1 MFILN
6 CKDVLSR
13 KKVYQERKG
22 MSLIEDKF
30 GSYNS
35 LGVVSSAQMV
45 LLAGLPQSHR

>member
-6 CKDVLSR
+6 CKDVLLR

-22 MSLIEDKF
+22 MLLIEDKF
-30 GSYNS
+30 GSP
-35 LGVVSSAQMV
+35 AQMM